1 MVAYWVAAIGTDDP
15 DGIKGYSQRAPAAVA
30 KYGGKFLS
38 KVGRFKL
45 LEGALAGDRVAL
57 IEFESMEKAVACYNS
72 PEYQE
77 ALSYRAGKAEAVFF
91 VVDGTEE

>member
-15 DGIKGYSQRAPAAVA
+15 ESIKGYGQRAPAAIA

-38 KVGRFKL
+38 KVGKFKL
-45 LEGALAGDRVAL
+45 LEGVLAGDRVAL
-57 IEFESMEKAVACYNS
+57 IEFESMEKAVDCYNS

-77 ALSYRAGKAEAVFF
+77 ALSYREGKADAVFF
-91 VVDGTEE
+91 VVEGTDE